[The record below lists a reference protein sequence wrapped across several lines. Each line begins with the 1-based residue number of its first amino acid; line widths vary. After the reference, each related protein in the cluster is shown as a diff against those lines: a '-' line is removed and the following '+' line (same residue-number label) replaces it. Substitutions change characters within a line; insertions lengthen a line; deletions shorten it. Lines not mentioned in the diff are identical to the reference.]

1 LASSVNS
8 RPEDF
13 EAALL
18 SRGAVSSGVT
28 PGPVVGACAKARLDT
43 LVVHTHLAFSTKPGS
58 SRRRRNSAH
67 NSAVRGAEVH
77 GFAGFVTIVNTRRD
91 TERVSDALQSGSA
104 FTTEAS
110 RAAGITSAFFSLLGQ
125 SRGAEAGRFDT
136 FVIHADLTLL
146 AQPGSNRRRRNSAD
160 ISVRGAQDR

>member
-18 SRGAVSSGVT
+18 SPGTVSIIMA

-67 NSAVRGAEVH
+67 NSAVRGAKVD
-77 GFAGFVTIVNTRRD
+77 GFTGFVSVVNTRRHA
-91 TERVSDALQSGSA
+91 ERVSDALQTGGA
-104 FTTEAS
+104 FTTERS
-110 RAAGITSAFFSLLGQ
+110 RAAGVARASLSLLGR
-125 SRGAEAGRFDT
+125 SRGAEAR
-136 FVIHADLTLL
+136 
-146 AQPGSNRRRRNSAD
+146 
-160 ISVRGAQDR
+160 